1 MARMHGGWFGGLL
14 GLVALAAA
22 PASQAQSPASG
33 LNGVQGGGQGGIFNI
48 PRVDAHGR
56 GIPGVTRPMLMA
68 GPVGGMG
75 VGMGNGGG
83 GGGGMQVNPNWVGA
97 AALFM
102 PQLLTGN
109 GANNAGASAQNPVGN
124 RVMGGLGAATP
135 QSTAGRGQVAGLTAP
150 MDGKRASLVLPPAL
164 VRPTPAAV
172 DPAIADARLLA
183 HQRDQAGQ
191 GAPSAQLALARR
203 YATGNGVEANPAI
216 ARVWLEAAARNGS
229 EEAKAELSTAHV
241 LKPDSAGRASE
252 SPGTTVF

>member
-1 MARMHGGWFGGLL
+1 MARMHGWGFGGLL
-14 GLVALAAA
+14 GLVALAAT

-33 LNGVQGGGQGGIFNI
+33 LNGVQGGGQGGIFTI

-75 VGMGNGGG
+75 AGMGNGGG

-109 GANNAGASAQNPVGN
+109 GANNAGGSAQNPVGN
-124 RVMGGLGAATP
+124 RVVGGLGSATP
-135 QSTAGRGQVAGLTAP
+135 QSTVGQGQVAGLGARV
-150 MDGKRASLVLPPAL
+150 DGKRAPVVLPPAL

-172 DPAIADARLLA
+172 DPAVAAERLLA
-183 HQRDQAGQ
+183 HQRDQAQQ

-203 YATGNGVEANPAI
+203 YATGDGVESNPAV

-229 EEAKAELSTAHV
+229 EEAKAELGAGDVS
-241 LKPDSAGRASE
+241 KPE
-252 SPGTTVF
+252 

>member
-1 MARMHGGWFGGLL
+1 
-14 GLVALAAA
+14 
-22 PASQAQSPASG
+22 
-33 LNGVQGGGQGGIFNI
+33 
-48 PRVDAHGR
+48 
-56 GIPGVTRPMLMA
+56 MLMA

-109 GANNAGASAQNPVGN
+109 GVNNAGGSAQNPVGN

-164 VRPTPAAV
+164 VRPTPAVV